1 MLKVTKIYRDLGKIC
16 FRLHVLILLFSFR
29 CTCFCLG
36 CLPYVRID
44 LEFIYSAVTM
54 TGPQALPP
62 EGQCKDKFLIKSVV
76 ASPCAT
82 TEDVVRKL
90 VIL

>member
-1 MLKVTKIYRDLGKIC
+1 MFWFFFFLSVVPAFAWGAKG
-16 FRLHVLILLFSFR
+16 
-29 CTCFCLG
+29 
-36 CLPYVRID
+36 LPYVRID

-62 EGQCKDKFLIKSVV
+62 EVQCKDKFLIKSVV